1 MLVSKYTLFVEIGR
15 VVFINFGAFRN
26 KTAIILDVLD
36 QNRVLVHGPSTG
48 VPRHVINLK
57 WISLSKLKLNILRG
71 ARTGTLNKAIKAAD
85 LDTKISGLRLVK
97 AVAAHEK
104 KAASTDFERFKAR
117 IAKKVVNHKVALE
130 VRKMVKAA
138 NVARTKKQVAN
149 KRK

>member
-85 LDTKISGLRLVK
+85 LDNKISGLRLVK
-97 AVAAHEK
+97 AVAAAEK
-104 KAASTDFERFKAR
+104 KTSATDFERFKAR